1 VDAQTAPKKKLAPAG
16 GMLNLQSRGE
26 PPRLHTNPTN
36 PLISI
41 GADCRDDFVS
51 CVISVD
57 PFADADFGSGSSPSS
72 AQAGAK
78 ANASRTGTP
87 KIDDDLGGV
96 AGGKIHIRQYL
107 AGGEVDIAES
117 NSGG

>member
-1 VDAQTAPKKKLAPAG
+1 MDAQTAPKKKLAPAG

-26 PPRLHTNPTN
+26 LRPPSQTLTNIYNFFVPS
-36 PLISI
+36 PLT
-41 GADCRDDFVS
+41 RS
-51 CVISVD
+51 CVLILLVTRLD

-96 AGGKIHIRQYL
+96 AGGKIHIR
-107 AGGEVDIAES
+107 
-117 NSGG
+117 